1 MAETVVPCCAT
12 APVELIA
19 FVTPVLP
26 SPERTTAGPAL
37 MLPLRVTSA
46 KAAGAANAD
55 PTANAIRVLFIP
67 SPWLRRSVCI
77 PDAGFGDPP
86 LQGARFL
93 FLLPRCGGG
102 EAILPKCDT

>member
-1 MAETVVPCCAT
+1 MAETLVPGCAT
-12 APVELIA
+12 APVENRA

-26 SPERTTAGPAL
+26 SPDFTKAGPAL

-46 KAAGAANAD
+46 QAAGAANAD

-86 LQGARFL
+86 STVPASLN
-93 FLLPRCGGG
+93 LLPLVRGR
-102 EAILPKCDT
+102 